1 MLLISSPASATLY
14 NLVSCQSVT
23 ITTSFEGNYV
33 CPDKEIVFTC
43 KTNGSVIAWISN
55 EYIGIDGNQLELASM
70 YTVGHIVKSTI
81 NPKTF
86 ANLTMIKRD
95 RVIESQLHIMVS
107 KDFPTA
113 NITCSDVSHGSSS
126 SVQFELPCKCN
137 LFMAYYVLKVF
148 KAFLCQP
155 IRKGSRAYTV

>member
-1 MLLISSPASATLY
+1 M
-14 NLVSCQSVT
+14 
-23 ITTSFEGNYV
+23 

-43 KTNGSVIAWISN
+43 KTNGSVVAWISN
-55 EYIGIDGNQLELASM
+55 EYIGIDGNQLELASL
-70 YTVGHIVKSTI
+70 YPVGHTVRSTI

-86 ANLTMIKRD
+86 ANLTMIKGD
-95 RVIESQLHIMVS
+95 RVIESQLHITVS

-137 LFMAYYVLKVF
+137 FLWHIYVLKVCKEF
-148 KAFLCQP
+148 CVN
-155 IRKGSRAYTV
+155 R